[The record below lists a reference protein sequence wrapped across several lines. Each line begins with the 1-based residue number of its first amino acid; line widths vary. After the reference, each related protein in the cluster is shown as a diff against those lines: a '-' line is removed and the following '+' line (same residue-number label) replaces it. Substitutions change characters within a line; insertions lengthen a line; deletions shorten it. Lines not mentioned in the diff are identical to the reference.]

1 MGVQAIHEHYK
12 ETQVLIWQLS
22 AVQLCYPNVDFWRKN
37 WNFWSYNFE
46 KITRQIWEDNL
57 VKVVTSHLKI
67 DTWMLKRG
75 IYPSIGFLFSN
86 PSTADVF
93 NINRSVLITGILNEV
108 LFMVVWRI
116 YSLYPQ
122 SYHMDICISFW
133 QIMHTL
139 LSKNRLFAV
148 KHDMNVT

>member
-1 MGVQAIHEHYK
+1 MRRQYMNITKKPKFQLTTVQ
-12 ETQVLIWQLS
+12 W
-22 AVQLCYPNVDFWRKN
+22 CYRNVDYSHKN
-37 WNFWSYNFE
+37 WNFWSNNFE
-46 KITRQIWEDNL
+46 KFTRQKWEDNL
-57 VKVVTSHLKI
+57 GKVVISHLKI

-75 IYPSIGFLFSN
+75 IHPSIGLLFSN

-93 NINRSVLITGILNEV
+93 HINRSVLMAGILNKV

-122 SYHMDICISFW
+122 PYHMDTCISFW
-133 QIMHTL
+133 QIMHTF